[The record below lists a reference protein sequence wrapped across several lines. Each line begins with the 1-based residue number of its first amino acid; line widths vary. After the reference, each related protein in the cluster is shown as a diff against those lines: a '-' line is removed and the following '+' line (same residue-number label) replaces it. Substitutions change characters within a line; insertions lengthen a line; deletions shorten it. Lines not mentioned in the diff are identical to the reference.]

1 MIGAIA
7 RLKVHEGKGAEFEA
21 VFRSLAAKVRSDEP
35 GNKLYQLCK
44 SRSDPNEYVV
54 MEIYADQAAIEA
66 HRNSPHFQAARPE
79 FGRLLQPGPMNLELI
94 DTVD

>member
-7 RLKVHEGKGAEFEA
+7 RLKVQKGKGPEFEA
-21 VFRSLAAKVRSDEP
+21 MFRSLAARVRADEP
-35 GNKLYQLCK
+35 GAKLYQLCK

-54 MEIYADQAAIEA
+54 MEIYADQAAVDA
-66 HRNSPHFQAARPE
+66 HRNSAHFQAAVPE

>member
-7 RLKVHEGKGAEFEA
+7 RLKVQDGKGPEFEVA
-21 VFRSLAAKVRSDEP
+21 FKVLAAKVRSDEP
-35 GNKLYQLCK
+35 GNSLYQLCK

-54 MEIYADQAAIEA
+54 MEIYAGPAAIEA
-66 HRNSPHFQAARPE
+66 HRASPHFKAAGPAFRD
-79 FGRLLQPGPMNLELI
+79 LLQPGPMNLELL

>member
-7 RLKVHEGKGAEFEA
+7 RLKVQDGKGAEFEA
-21 VFRSLAAKVRSDEP
+21 AFKLLAAKVRSDEP

-44 SRSDPNEYVV
+44 SRSDANEYVV
-54 MEIYADQAAIEA
+54 MEIYTDQAAIEA
-66 HRNSPHFQAARPE
+66 HRASPHFKAAVPS
-79 FGRLLQPGPMNLELI
+79 FGALLQPGPMNLELL